1 MNYYL
6 FGKVLYHDDGH
17 NFESVMLLLTS
28 VENIYFCLFRDAL
41 MEKRLMMEPMAEN
54 MTMLM
59 KVFLTFSR

>member
-6 FGKVLYHDDGH
+6 FGKVLYHDGH
-17 NFESVMLLLTS
+17 NFKSVMLLITS

-59 KVFLTFSR
+59 KVFLTFFR